1 MPISEGLLN
10 EFDHETKTT
19 RRVLERIPTDK
30 FAWAPHARSMPM
42 GKLAWHVA
50 QMATWVPGTLEQDFI
65 DLSVPGPEDPVPA
78 TTEEL
83 LAAFDKYAAAARATL
98 AAAPD
103 EIMAKPWS
111 LKNGEMVFFTLPK
124 AAVLRGFVFNHIV
137 HHRGQLTVYLRLNE
151 IPVPSIY
158 GPSAD
163 EQSF

>member
-10 EFDHETKTT
+10 EFDHESKTT

-30 FAWAPHARSMPM
+30 FDWAPHPRSMTM

-65 DLSVPGPEDPVPA
+65 DFSVPGPEDPAHA

-83 LAAFDKYAAAARATL
+83 LAAFDKMVAAARASL

-103 EIMAKPWS
+103 QIMMQPWS
-111 LKNGEMVFFTLPK
+111 LKNGDMVFFTLPK
-124 AAVLRGFVFNHIV
+124 IAVLRSFVFNHIV

-163 EQSF
+163 EQTF

>member
-10 EFDHETKTT
+10 EFDHESKTT
-19 RRVLERIPTDK
+19 RRVLERVPTDK
-30 FAWAPHARSMPM
+30 FDWAPHPRSMTM

-50 QMATWVPGTLEQDFI
+50 QMATWVPGTLEKDSIDF
-65 DLSVPGPEDPVPA
+65 SVPGPEDPAHA

-83 LAAFDKYAAAARATL
+83 LAAFDQMVAAARASL

-103 EIMAKPWS
+103 QIMMQPWS
-111 LKNGEMVFFTLPK
+111 LKNGDMVFFTLPK
-124 AAVLRGFVFNHIV
+124 IAVLRSFVFNHIV

-163 EQSF
+163 EQTF

>member
-65 DLSVPGPEDPVPA
+65 DLSVPGPVWVGSGQRRSLRPAGYAIGAPTLRPALPASQHLHLMKFRVHAMKIDRRGGVILGSRESHTGASVPWPRR
-78 TTEEL
+78 
-83 LAAFDKYAAAARATL
+83 KR
-98 AAAPD
+98 
-103 EIMAKPWS
+103 
-111 LKNGEMVFFTLPK
+111 
-124 AAVLRGFVFNHIV
+124 
-137 HHRGQLTVYLRLNE
+137 
-151 IPVPSIY
+151 
-158 GPSAD
+158 
-163 EQSF
+163 